1 MSVWNDTH
9 CYTIAHYNIH
19 KWLWCTTTKFIL
31 RSFHAQNVSRT
42 KLSHGDFKI
51 SWDPNFSLGYYEVL
65 VRSFRAGILHF
76 ACWPS
81 FTARYRKG
89 TKLTV
94 SLKSKILSYHIRGGY
109 EFIRWGQPLPQIL
122 ISLTNDLIEANYGPC
137 SSLRLIK
144 LLHPSW
150 YVNNFW
156 PPEQKKIKSVL
167 RVESSFLCRG
177 TTSNSHSLGGGGS
190 I

>member
-1 MSVWNDTH
+1 MIRIVTQLH
-9 CYTIAHYNIH
+9 ITIFTNGCDALPQNLYYDHFMLKTFPARNY
-19 KWLWCTTTKFIL
+19 LMGIL
-31 RSFHAQNVSRT
+31 KSHEIPISHWVLMRS
-42 KLSHGDFKI
+42 
-51 SWDPNFSLGYYEVL
+51 SWGRV
-65 VRSFRAGILHF
+65 GILHF